1 MKGVFTMTVKQL
13 LEKTCASV
21 VIVDGPHKYPVSVW
35 GLLYDA
41 FGNCVINDI
50 QPSVDGDGLEITLKT
65 QLVQE

>member
-1 MKGVFTMTVKQL
+1 MTVKQL

-21 VIVDGPHKYPVSVW
+21 VIVDGSHKYPVSVW

-65 QLVQE
+65 QLARE

>member
-1 MKGVFTMTVKQL
+1 MTVKQL

-41 FGNCVINDI
+41 FGDCVVNDI
-50 QPSVDGDGLEITLKT
+50 QPGVNEGELEITLKT
-65 QLVQE
+65 QLVRE

>member
-1 MKGVFTMTVKQL
+1 MTVKQL

-65 QLVQE
+65 QLMQE